1 MAASHE
7 TASRFHEINRVLW
20 VIMGLNLAVAAAKY
34 FYGLA
39 TGSLSMRTDGIASA
53 FDAVSNIVGI
63 AGVTLAARPADKGH
77 PYGHAKFETYASVAI
92 GAMLVF
98 AAVNVFTEG
107 FSALATG
114 EHHVVVDAGSYGVM
128 LGTLAINIGVSLY
141 ERRAGKR
148 LKSEV
153 LVADARH
160 TQSDAYVSVS
170 VVVGLVFVQLGF
182 PMADAIASIVVGV
195 AIVASA
201 IEVLK
206 AANATLS
213 DEARL
218 PVGAVRDVAEKV
230 EGVASVHSVR
240 TRGTEGEVFVDLH
253 VLVDPMM
260 PVWSAHAVAGEVEK
274 AVEDQFPEVVEV
286 MVHVEPDTD
295 WERFEGES
303 ADRALEGH
311 KAR

>member
-1 MAASHE
+1 MGFQESE
-7 TASRFHEINRVLW
+7 SRFRSINRVLW
-20 VIMGLNLAVAAAKY
+20 AIMGLNLAVAAAKF

-53 FDAVSNIVGI
+53 FYAVSNIVGI
-63 AGVTLAARPADKGH
+63 AGVTLAARPADKDH

-98 AAVNVFTEG
+98 AAVNVFSEG
-107 FSALATG
+107 FHALLTG
-114 EHHVVVDAGSYGVM
+114 EHHVVVDAGSYAVM

-182 PMADAIASIVVGV
+182 PVADAVASIVVGV
-195 AIVASA
+195 AIVFSA

-213 DEARL
+213 DEARIPAEEL
-218 PVGAVRDVAEKV
+218 RGVAERV
-230 EGVASVHSVR
+230 PGVASVHSVR

-253 VLVDPMM
+253 VLVDPQMT
-260 PVWSAHAVAGEVEK
+260 VLEAHGVAGEVEQ
-274 AVEDQFPEVVEV
+274 AVQAAHPEVVEV
-286 MVHVEPDTD
+286 MVHIEPDTD

-303 ADRALEGH
+303 ADAALDGH
-311 KAR
+311 GR